1 MTDRSVNSDVTS
13 RSLEFIVDPFF
24 TKTQMQHVLVD
35 LSNQNVFVN
44 RTRHYQEVV
53 HGTTGSTIVEQLYQL
68 KRNCDKRYVV

>member
-13 RSLEFIVDPFF
+13 RSLEYRIYRRPIFYQDSVE
-24 TKTQMQHVLVD
+24 K
-35 LSNQNVFVN
+35 VFVN